1 MKSRLPNAAV
11 EPGFSPAPTDLKVG
25 ATFVRAGL
33 KPSSTMALLLVLLLM
48 LMTGSATSCRQNR
61 AAVAPDPLAQ
71 AYDTEPDWTDSTK
84 VIPLN
89 YQQAQGKRV
98 FYQYCV
104 WCHADAT
111 PAGPSNRSNLNPNPP
126 LANDGATLN
135 ALSDDF
141 MRNVITLGGAAAGKS
156 ASMPP
161 WGKTLSQDD
170 IEAVIAFYRAIAQ
183 PPYQAPAR
191 PGPQVFGEVERT
203 DVMTRRG
210 SSRTAPTTQTSRVEI
225 GSADLF
231 LRSAAFPV
239 QRGRTADPKNGGP
252 RYIFGFGVTTQTRRV
267 L

>member
-1 MKSRLPNAAV
+1 MKP
-11 EPGFSPAPTDLKVG
+11 K
-25 ATFVRAGL
+25 
-33 KPSSTMALLLVLLLM
+33 LLMVLVLVLAA
-48 LMTGSATSCRQNR
+48 GSATSCRQGR
-61 AAVAPDPLAQ
+61 AAVKPDPLAR
-71 AYDTEPDWTDSTK
+71 AYDSEPDWNDATHL
-84 VIPLN
+84 IPLN

-141 MRNVITLGGAAAGKS
+141 MRNVITLGGASAGKS

-170 IEAVIAFYRAIAQ
+170 IEAIIAFYRAIAQ

-191 PGPQVFGEVERT
+191 PGPKYSVR
-203 DVMTRRG
+203 
-210 SSRTAPTTQTSRVEI
+210 
-225 GSADLF
+225 
-231 LRSAAFPV
+231 
-239 QRGRTADPKNGGP
+239 
-252 RYIFGFGVTTQTRRV
+252 
-267 L
+267 

>member
-1 MKSRLPNAAV
+1 MKLESYLHSRLCALVPLAARV
-11 EPGFSPAPTDLKVG
+11 WP
-25 ATFVRAGL
+25 
-33 KPSSTMALLLVLLLM
+33 LLVAR
-48 LMTGSATSCRQNR
+48 TGLRKNPIPSRGLTTANR
-61 AAVAPDPLAQ
+61 IG
-71 AYDTEPDWTDSTK
+71 TTRTH

-104 WCHADAT
+104 WCHADST

-141 MRNVITLGGAAAGKS
+141 MRNVITMGGAAAGKS

-183 PPYQAPAR
+183 PPYQASSAA
-191 PGPQVFGEVERT
+191 GAQVFGEVKRI
-203 DVMTRRG
+203 DVWREG
-210 SSRTAPTTQTSRVEI
+210 SSRTAPPSTQVEI

-239 QRGRTADPKNGGP
+239 NGDEPRTSRMVDP
-252 RYIFGFGVTTQTRRV
+252 R
-267 L
+267 